1 MQASTSREVRPP
13 FARLD
18 YPSVPVA
25 LAASVLAATTP
36 AIAIAVAIAVVV
48 VALATLRTITV
59 VIATLAGLG
68 FWRLLRRR
76 GRRHG
81 ALLLLTAE

>member
-1 MQASTSREVRPP
+1 VRPP
-13 FARLD
+13 FARAD

-25 LAASVLAATTP
+25 LAETVLAATTP
-36 AIAIAVAIAVVV
+36 AIAIAVAIAVIV
-48 VALATLRTITV
+48 VALATLRAITV

-68 FWRLLRRR
+68 LWRLLRRR
-76 GRRHG
+76 GRRFG